1 MYSIILLVVSR
12 IVHMVYM
19 VFVFLLLLLYYII
32 GNGSAPRQSTP
43 AITCS
48 QQKQG
53 TTLIICARGLDLAC
67 PAYHTLPRILQTK
80 PACLAQLVPASSS
93 RQRALINEI

>member
-19 VFVFLLLLLYYII
+19 VFVFLFLLLYYII
-32 GNGSAPRQSTP
+32 GNGPAPDQSTP
-43 AITCS
+43 AITCN

-53 TTLIICARGLDLAC
+53 TTLLFVQED
-67 PAYHTLPRILQTK
+67 
-80 PACLAQLVPASSS
+80 
-93 RQRALINEI
+93 

>member
-12 IVHMVYM
+12 IVHSMVYM

-43 AITCS
+43 AITCN

-67 PAYHTLPRILQTK
+67 PAYHTLPQLVQTK
-80 PACLAQLVPASSS
+80 PTCLAQLVPEMT
-93 RQRALINEI
+93 RQT